1 MIPSAEGYYDYV
13 DSDEALMALAARTEN
28 ASRAESMKRQ
38 AYLAMEDESK
48 IVKIGTGRKK
58 PSRVSNVKVWW
69 AKFFLFFDVI
79 SLSGYE
85 RWDIIMCGL
94 NYFVI
99 DTHIWTWVW
108 VLFLVLANVTAGLV
122 LSFI

>member
-58 PSRVSNVKVWW
+58 PSRVSNVKV
-69 AKFFLFFDVI
+69 
-79 SLSGYE
+79 
-85 RWDIIMCGL
+85 
-94 NYFVI
+94 
-99 DTHIWTWVW
+99 
-108 VLFLVLANVTAGLV
+108 
-122 LSFI
+122 